1 DVPNVTTWLAQR
13 YVCDPCKPCTSLP
26 PRLSPLSLSLSLS
39 LILCVSTRHKSDAAP
54 PLLSISLSLSLSL
67 STSGY
72 GCRNRSLPQ
81 VSMAPLL
88 RGRHSALFWKSRPS
102 RLRAVEKGRRT
113 AVTDRFIGGL
123 QWATS
128 ESKTQ
133 SQTMSKPMLRPRPK
147 TKPHP

>member
-1 DVPNVTTWLAQR
+1 MTYP
-13 YVCDPCKPCTSLP
+13 TSLRGSRNDTFATHVSHA
-26 PRLSPLSLSLSLS
+26 RLFLLLCPLSLSLSLS
-39 LILCVSTRHKSDAAP
+39 LSSSLS
-54 PLLSISLSLSLSL
+54 PLDIKVMPLHRFSQSLSLSL

-113 AVTDRFIGGL
+113 AGTDRFIGGL

>member
-26 PRLSPLSLSLSLS
+26 PPLSLSLSLSLS
-39 LILCVSTRHKSDAAP
+39 LILSVSTRHKSDAAP
-54 PLLSISLSLSLSL
+54 PLLSVSLSLT
-67 STSGY
+67 TSGY
-72 GCRNRSLPQ
+72 GCRSRSLPQ

-88 RGRHSALFWKSRPS
+88 RGRHSALFWKSRLS

-128 ESKTQ
+128 QSKTQ

>member
-1 DVPNVTTWLAQR
+1 MTYP
-13 YVCDPCKPCTSLP
+13 TSLRGSRNDTFATHVSHA
-26 PRLSPLSLSLSLS
+26 RLFLLLCPLSLSLSLS
-39 LILCVSTRHKSDAAP
+39 S
-54 PLLSISLSLSLSL
+54 SLSPLDIKVMPLHRFSQSLSL
-67 STSGY
+67 STSGH

-113 AVTDRFIGGL
+113 AGTDCFIGGL

-133 SQTMSKPMLRPRPK
+133 SQTMSKPMLRPRPRPK